1 MLPEKSQES
10 ILKKDGW
17 DKNALEDMN
26 VNNLTGE
33 EQRTKTFFTA
43 IICAILAFKQGGD
56 SW

>member
-1 MLPEKSQES
+1 MLPEESQES

-17 DKNALEDMN
+17 DKNVLEYMN
-26 VNNLTGE
+26 TNNMTYKE
-33 EQRTKTFFTA
+33 KRTKTFFTA